1 MQGFRALLFSPLVL
15 LLLVLVGCGGGSS
28 ISTPVPTIPTG
39 KVAGVVYVT
48 AEQTLAAVSRD
59 GAQALAGADV
69 RVQGTVLHTLSDIDG
84 RFLLENVPVG
94 PQIII
99 ISYAGYQSIAV
110 TVTVQQDATTDIT
123 SAQPLSPAP
132 RKWTV
137 LVYMNADNDLEMYGV
152 QDVNE
157 MEAVPASDQVAVA
170 VQMDRSPVNDTSQDD
185 WSGAKRFQICH
196 DDDRNVMSSL
206 TTSPIFE
213 DMGPTDMGQP
223 ETLRNF
229 ISWGK
234 THFPAE
240 HYMLIIWN
248 HGSGWRSRMATADVA
263 TRGVSFD
270 DTSGTYISTVDLPSA
285 LATSPPLDMVSFD
298 ASLMQ
303 MMEIVYE
310 MRSTCDYIVGSEE
323 SPPGA
328 GYAYDTWLS
337 DLVGNPSMAPRQLG
351 ITMAQRTLEYYGTAS
366 DITHSV
372 IDVAGL
378 SQLAT
383 ALDAFAG
390 TLIANASS
398 QSVPLSKARSEAE
411 SFKYYE
417 YKDLY
422 HYAALV
428 KQYATNSKVRSAAA
442 NVMTAVTGAVVGEDH
457 GDEHPNAHGIS
468 IYIPTRSSYIRVAG
482 QYQPLA
488 LAQSTRWDEWLLAQ
502 QL

>member
-1 MQGFRALLFSPLVL
+1 MHGFRVLLFSPLVF
-15 LLLVLVGCGGGSS
+15 LLVLVGCGGGGS
-28 ISTPVPTIPTG
+28 ISTPAPTIITG
-39 KVAGVVYVT
+39 TVAGVVYVT

-59 GAQALAGADV
+59 GAQVLAGADV
-69 RVQGTVLHTLSDIDG
+69 RVQGTVLHTLSDADG

-94 PQIII
+94 QQIIV
-99 ISYAGYQSIAV
+99 ISATGYQSISV

-157 MEAVPASDQVAVA
+157 MEAAPSSDQVAVA
-170 VQMDRSPVNDTSQDD
+170 VQMDRSPLYDTSQGD

-196 DDDRNVMSSL
+196 DDDPTVMSSL
-206 TTSPIFE
+206 TLSPILE

-223 ETLRNF
+223 GTLHDF
-229 ISWGK
+229 INWGK
-234 THFPAE
+234 AHFPAE
-240 HYMLIIWN
+240 HYLLIVWN
-248 HGSGWRSRMATADVA
+248 HGSGWRSRAASADVS
-263 TRGVSFD
+263 TNGVSFD
-270 DTSGTYISTVDLPSA
+270 DTSGTYITTVDLPSA
-285 LATSPPLDMVSFD
+285 LATSPPLDMVAFD

-303 MMEIVYE
+303 MMEIAYE
-310 MRSTCDYIVGSEE
+310 MRSSCDYIVGSEE

-328 GYAYDTWLS
+328 GYEYDTWLS
-337 DLVGNPSMAPRQLG
+337 DLVANPSMSPRQLG
-351 ITMAQRTLEYYGTAS
+351 ITIAQRTLDYYGSAS
-366 DITHSV
+366 DITQSV
-372 IDVAGL
+372 IDVAEL
-378 SQLAT
+378 PQLAT
-383 ALDAFAG
+383 ALDTFAG
-390 TLIANASS
+390 TLIANAGS
-398 QSVPLSKARSEAE
+398 QAVPCSKARDEAE

-428 KQYATNSKVRSAAA
+428 KQYATNSKVRAAA
-442 NVMTAVTGAVVGEDH
+442 DNVMTAVTGAVVGENH
-457 GDEHPNAHGIS
+457 GNEHPNAHGIS
-468 IYIPTRSSYIRVAG
+468 IYIPTQSAYIRIAG

-488 LAQSTRWDEWLLAQ
+488 LARATRWDEWLLAQ